1 MEILRSTINVGAE
14 GLLWV
19 YADNVFK
26 YFLLYI
32 IIIVI
37 IPIY

>member
-19 YADNVFK
+19 YSDNVFK